1 MDKQYIGIDLG
12 TSSIKMGLFN
22 PDISSQAFYQQAYQY
37 ETLANGAK
45 EIDPNVWFEIVVKG
59 LQQLVKRAGSADSIV
74 GIGITGQ
81 MHTTVFLDQRGQM
94 VRPAIL
100 WNDTRTKLFITELE
114 SRLTVIEESENAK
127 IVSTGS
133 PLANLVWLKREEPSH
148 FKLLRHFLMPVDY
161 IVYRLTGHYSTD
173 YCDASTSSLFDFT
186 QDKWATQICR
196 EFGID
201 EKLLP
206 TIHASSDVIGK
217 IRPSLAERL
226 GLKAD
231 VKVVAGTGDNAAT
244 ALANQTNQEQQPL
257 ISLGTSGVVVVPNQ
271 EHQLKPV
278 GKNII
283 FKVTSEDDSVL
294 TQGTVQTGAVL
305 NAWWLQDIVNAKDA
319 QLEQAA
325 IPPTL
330 LGQNRVL
337 FFPHLNGEK
346 TLYADPN
353 LRGAF
358 VGLSLEST
366 RENMYLAVLE
376 GLAFGCRQLYEQMGN
391 QTAAEFIRVVGG
403 GAKSNLWL
411 TIFANVFGL
420 PLRKRAVQREAI
432 EGATM
437 LAIIGDGEVV
447 PDRSGDDEVILPEPT
462 LKRAYDEQYQR
473 YLKLA
478 FVLTNA
484 ELKIG
489 GGQS

>member
-1 MDKQYIGIDLG
+1 M
-12 TSSIKMGLFN
+12 
-22 PDISSQAFYQQAYQY
+22 
-37 ETLANGAK
+37 
-45 EIDPNVWFEIVVKG
+45 
-59 LQQLVKRAGSADSIV
+59 
-74 GIGITGQ
+74 
-81 MHTTVFLDQRGQM
+81 
-94 VRPAIL
+94 
-100 WNDTRTKLFITELE
+100 
-114 SRLTVIEESENAK
+114 
-127 IVSTGS
+127 
-133 PLANLVWLKREEPSH
+133 
-148 FKLLRHFLMPVDY
+148 
-161 IVYRLTGHYSTD
+161 
-173 YCDASTSSLFDFT
+173 
-186 QDKWATQICR
+186 
-196 EFGID
+196 
-201 EKLLP
+201 
-206 TIHASSDVIGK
+206 
-217 IRPSLAERL
+217 
-226 GLKAD
+226 
-231 VKVVAGTGDNAAT
+231 AGTGDNAAT

-271 EHQLKPV
+271 GHQLKPV

-325 IPPTL
+325 IPPSL

-391 QTAAEFIRVVGG
+391 QPAAEFIRVVGG